1 MKGGLYINVG
11 LLDRDKIIHWTFL
24 LLGTIWEL
32 STCFLNILPSIQRNL
47 ACFTSTGHSQ
57 FNIWVSFSLFALDNF
72 TTLISYLSASTSWLL
87 TVTLGEKEATDLTE
101 LGDDSL
107 FTAKAAWA
115 LLMYRACIQ
124 KIQKYLVSSLESFHS
139 KMRTQWLKTI
149 KTDLTTIKSG
159 SFTSQ
164 K

>member
-1 MKGGLYINVG
+1 MYMYVYVCWTSLVAQMVKCACNVG
-11 LLDRDKIIHWTFL
+11 DPGLIGKILWRRKWQPILVLFLDRDKIIHWTFL

-107 FTAKAAWA
+107 FTAKAA
-115 LLMYRACIQ
+115 
-124 KIQKYLVSSLESFHS
+124 
-139 KMRTQWLKTI
+139 
-149 KTDLTTIKSG
+149 
-159 SFTSQ
+159 
-164 K
+164 